1 MFTETLRLS
10 GDFILCRGCA
20 GWGFELNSGGEF
32 FELLAMLFI
41 AGVVSGDFG
50 PKSGGMIEVIKMGE
64 LMEDDIVAKRL
75 GDLHEADIEGDG
87 AIR

>member
-1 MFTETLRLS
+1 MFTETPGLS
-10 GDFILCRGCA
+10 EGFILCRGCA

-50 PKSGGMIEVIKMGE
+50 PESGRMIEVIKMGE

-75 GDLHEADIEGDG
+75 GDLHETDIEGDG
-87 AIR
+87 AVG